1 MGLKKWVQE
10 SRMALCMLAVQLI
23 ATGLQLLSR
32 IILSKGTFV
41 FALMTYRH
49 VVGTM
54 CVAPFALYLDRGKW
68 RKLSWSAFFWLFMV
82 ALTGISMAMGFF
94 YFGLRDTT
102 ATYATNFL
110 NLIPIITFL
119 FSTVLRIEKLGLQT
133 RAGKIKTLGAA
144 LCLAGA
150 LTISLYKGK
159 TINGIHHTTTH
170 HAIIMKTKPNWTRGT
185 SFLVGSILSYGMW
198 FILQV
203 KLLKVFPYK
212 YLATM
217 LICII
222 ASIQQVA
229 IGLCIDRTKAAW
241 RLGWNLQLITIVYS
255 GTLATGATFCFLS
268 FAVAQ
273 RGPTYP
279 SMFNPLSLILVAITE
294 ALFLGED
301 IRVGSLVGMLLI
313 IVGLYSFLWA
323 KNKELKSATDQA
335 KLAAG
340 GEQGKTVPESEAEM
354 QLTAVVV
361 PTASTVYMDDI
372 EGLPNRNQ
380 PDCSYLNRDDSQ
392 NTL

>member
-1 MGLKKWVQE
+1 
-10 SRMALCMLAVQLI
+10 MLAVQLI

-32 IILSKGTFV
+32 IILSEGTFV

-49 VVGTM
+49 VVGAV
-54 CVAPFALYLDRGKW
+54 CVTPFALYLDRGKW
-68 RKLSWSAFFWLFMV
+68 RKLSW
-82 ALTGISMAMGFF
+82 ISMAMGFF

-110 NLIPIITFL
+110 NLIPIVTFL
-119 FSTVLRIEKLGLQT
+119 FSTTLRIEKLGLQT

-159 TINGIHHTTTH
+159 TIDGIHHTSTH
-170 HAIIMKTKPNWTRGT
+170 QAIIMKIKPNWTRGT

-222 ASIQQVA
+222 ASIQQVV

-255 GTLATGATFCFLS
+255 GALATGATFCLLS

-279 SMFNPLSLILVAITE
+279 SMFNPLSLILVAFTE
-294 ALFLGED
+294 AFFLGED

-335 KLAAG
+335 KLAAA

-361 PTASTVYMDDI
+361 PTASTVCMDDV

-380 PDCSYLNRDDSQ
+380 PDCS
-392 NTL
+392 

>member
-32 IILSKGTFV
+32 IILSEGTFV

-49 VVGTM
+49 VVGVV

-82 ALTGISMAMGFF
+82 QLTGISMAMGFF

-110 NLIPIITFL
+110 NLIPIVTFL
-119 FSTVLRIEKLGLQT
+119 FSSILRIEKLGLQT

-144 LCLAGA
+144 LCLAGTE
-150 LTISLYKGK
+150 TISLYKGK

-170 HAIIMKTKPNWTRGT
+170 HAIIMKIKPNWTRGT
-185 SFLVGSILSYGMW
+185 SFLVGSLLSYGMW

-217 LICII
+217 LISIV
-222 ASIQQVA
+222 ASIQQVV

-255 GTLATGATFCFLS
+255 GALATGATFCLLS

-273 RGPTYP
+273 RGLTYP

-301 IRVGSLVGMLLI
+301 IRVGSMG
-313 IVGLYSFLWA
+313 
-323 KNKELKSATDQA
+323 N
-335 KLAAG
+335 
-340 GEQGKTVPESEAEM
+340 
-354 QLTAVVV
+354 
-361 PTASTVYMDDI
+361 
-372 EGLPNRNQ
+372 
-380 PDCSYLNRDDSQ
+380 
-392 NTL
+392 